1 MIRTQQ
7 DTGGAEVT
15 ATQKWPRFR
24 RRKIILQPA
33 YQFRVAVTILLFVV
47 AYSLLLGFLI
57 FYPLFEQFNA
67 MASPEEQIW
76 IAREVIDL
84 HRRFWPS
91 VAVVGILVAL
101 QSIFVTHRLVGPA
114 FHIQRILGEFAAG
127 RYATRVVLRR
137 RDRLKELE
145 ATVNALGE
153 VLLQRD
159 KAQRDREARLQAA
172 VAAMRVQVSGL
183 TLPPSFREALDA
195 LEQNAAH
202 LAGPE

>member
-1 MIRTQQ
+1 
-7 DTGGAEVT
+7 VT

-24 RRKIILQPA
+24 RRKIVLQPA
-33 YQFRVAVTILLFVV
+33 YQIRVAITILMFVV

-84 HRRFWPS
+84 HKRFWPS
-91 VAVVGILVAL
+91 MAAVGILVAL
-101 QSIFVTHRLVGPA
+101 QSFFVTHRLVGPA
-114 FHIQRILGEFAAG
+114 FHIQRTLGEFAAG

-145 ATVNALGE
+145 AAVNALGE
-153 VLLQRD
+153 ALIQREE
-159 KAQRDREARLQAA
+159 AQRDREAHLQAT
-172 VAAMRVQVSGL
+172 VAAVRAQSSGL
-183 TLPPSFREALDA
+183 TLPPSLSEALDD
-195 LEQNAAH
+195 LEQIAARS
-202 LAGPE
+202 ARAE

>member
-33 YQFRVAVTILLFVV
+33 YQLRVAVTILLFVV

-91 VAVVGILVAL
+91 VAVVGILVAV

-159 KAQRDREARLQAA
+159 RAQRDREARLQAA

>member
-1 MIRTQQ
+1 M
-7 DTGGAEVT
+7 T

-24 RRKIILQPA
+24 LRKIVLQPA
-33 YQFRVAVTILLFVV
+33 YQIRLAVTILRFVV

-84 HRRFWPS
+84 HKRFWPS
-91 VAVVGILVAL
+91 VAAVGILVAF

-145 ATVNALGE
+145 AAVNALGE
-153 VLLQRD
+153 ALLQREE
-159 KAQRDREARLQAA
+159 AQRDREAHLQAT
-172 VAAMRVQVSGL
+172 VAAVRAQSSGL
-183 TLPPSFREALDA
+183 TLPPSLSEALDD
-195 LEQNAAH
+195 LEQIAARP
-202 LAGPE
+202 ARAE

>member
-24 RRKIILQPA
+24 RRKIVLQPA
-33 YQFRVAVTILLFVV
+33 YQIRVAVTILMFVV

-67 MASPEEQIW
+67 MASPQEQVW

-84 HRRFWPS
+84 HKRFWPS
-91 VAVVGILVAL
+91 VAVVGILVAF

-145 ATVNALGE
+145 AAVNALGE
-153 VLLQRD
+153 VLFQREE
-159 KAQRDREARLQAA
+159 AQRDREARLQAS
-172 VAAMRVQVSGL
+172 VAAVRAHVSGL
-183 TLPPSFREALDA
+183 TLSPSLSEALGA
-195 LEQNAAH
+195 LEQNMAH

>member
-1 MIRTQQ
+1 M
-7 DTGGAEVT
+7 T

-24 RRKIILQPA
+24 RRKLVLQPA
-33 YQFRVAVTILLFVV
+33 YQIRVAVTILMFVV

-84 HRRFWPS
+84 HKRFWPS
-91 VAVVGILVAL
+91 MAAVGILVAL
-101 QSIFVTHRLVGPA
+101 QSFFVTHRLVGPA

-145 ATVNALGE
+145 AAVNALGE
-153 VLLQRD
+153 ALLQREE
-159 KAQRDREARLQAA
+159 AQRDREAHLQAT
-172 VAAMRVQVSGL
+172 VAAVRAQSSGL
-183 TLPPSFREALDA
+183 TLPPSLSEALDD
-195 LEQNAAH
+195 LEQIAARS
-202 LAGPE
+202 ARAE

>member
-1 MIRTQQ
+1 M
-7 DTGGAEVT
+7 T

-33 YQFRVAVTILLFVV
+33 YQLRVAVTILLFVV

-159 KAQRDREARLQAA
+159 RAQRDREARLQAA

>member
-1 MIRTQQ
+1 M
-7 DTGGAEVT
+7 T

-24 RRKIILQPA
+24 RRKIVLQPA
-33 YQFRVAVTILLFVV
+33 YQIRLAVTILMFVV

-84 HRRFWPS
+84 HKRFWPS
-91 VAVVGILVAL
+91 MAAVGILVAL
-101 QSIFVTHRLVGPA
+101 QSFFVTHRLVGPA

-145 ATVNALGE
+145 AAVNALGE
-153 VLLQRD
+153 ALLQREE
-159 KAQRDREARLQAA
+159 AQRDREAHLQAT
-172 VAAMRVQVSGL
+172 VAAVRAQSSGL
-183 TLPPSFREALDA
+183 TLPPSLSEALDD
-195 LEQNAAH
+195 LEQIAARP
-202 LAGPE
+202 ARAE

>member
-1 MIRTQQ
+1 M
-7 DTGGAEVT
+7 T

-24 RRKIILQPA
+24 RRKIVLQPA
-33 YQFRVAVTILLFVV
+33 YQIRLAVTILMFVV

-84 HRRFWPS
+84 HKRFWPS
-91 VAVVGILVAL
+91 MAAVGILVAL
-101 QSIFVTHRLVGPA
+101 QSFFVTHRLVGPA

-145 ATVNALGE
+145 AAVNALGE
-153 VLLQRD
+153 ALLQREE
-159 KAQRDREARLQAA
+159 AQRDREAHLQAT
-172 VAAMRVQVSGL
+172 VAAVRAQSSGL
-183 TLPPSFREALDA
+183 TLPPSLSEALDD
-195 LEQNAAH
+195 LEQIAARS
-202 LAGPE
+202 ARAE

>member
-1 MIRTQQ
+1 M
-7 DTGGAEVT
+7 T

-24 RRKIILQPA
+24 RRKLVLQPA
-33 YQFRVAVTILLFVV
+33 YQIRVAVTILMFVV

-84 HRRFWPS
+84 HKRFWPS
-91 VAVVGILVAL
+91 VAVVGILVAF

-145 ATVNALGE
+145 AAVNALGE
-153 VLLQRD
+153 ALLQREE
-159 KAQRDREARLQAA
+159 AQRDREAHLQAT
-172 VAAMRVQVSGL
+172 VAAVRAQSSGL
-183 TLPPSFREALDA
+183 TLPPSLSEALDD
-195 LEQNAAH
+195 LEQIAARS
-202 LAGPE
+202 ARAE

>member
-1 MIRTQQ
+1 M
-7 DTGGAEVT
+7 T

-33 YQFRVAVTILLFVV
+33 YQLRVAVTILLFVV

-91 VAVVGILVAL
+91 VAVVGILVAF

-145 ATVNALGE
+145 AAVNALGE
-153 VLLQRD
+153 ALLLREE
-159 KAQRDREARLQAA
+159 AQRDREAHLQAT
-172 VAAMRVQVSGL
+172 VAAVREQSSGL
-183 TLPPSFREALDA
+183 TLPPSLSEALDD
-195 LEQNAAH
+195 LEQNAAR
-202 LAGPE
+202 LAGAE

>member
-1 MIRTQQ
+1 
-7 DTGGAEVT
+7 VT

-24 RRKIILQPA
+24 RRKIVLQPA
-33 YQFRVAVTILLFVV
+33 YQIRVAVTILMFVV

-67 MASPEEQIW
+67 MAGPEEQIW

-84 HRRFWPS
+84 HKRFWPS
-91 VAVVGILVAL
+91 VAVVGILVAF

-145 ATVNALGE
+145 AAVNALGE
-153 VLLQRD
+153 VLLQREM
-159 KAQRDREARLQAA
+159 AQRDREARLQAS
-172 VAAMRVQVSGL
+172 VAAVRAHVSGL
-183 TLPPSFREALDA
+183 TLPPSLSEALGA
-195 LEQNAAH
+195 LEQNMAH

>member
-1 MIRTQQ
+1 
-7 DTGGAEVT
+7 VT

-24 RRKIILQPA
+24 RRKIVLQPA
-33 YQFRVAVTILLFVV
+33 YQIRLAVTILMFVV

-84 HRRFWPS
+84 HKRFWPS
-91 VAVVGILVAL
+91 MAAVGILVAL
-101 QSIFVTHRLVGPA
+101 QSFFVTHRLVGPA

-145 ATVNALGE
+145 AAVNALGE
-153 VLLQRD
+153 ALLQREE
-159 KAQRDREARLQAA
+159 AQRDREAHLQAT
-172 VAAMRVQVSGL
+172 VAAVRAQSSGL
-183 TLPPSFREALDA
+183 TLPPSLSEALDD
-195 LEQNAAH
+195 LEQIAARS
-202 LAGPE
+202 ARAE

>member
-1 MIRTQQ
+1 
-7 DTGGAEVT
+7 VT

-33 YQFRVAVTILLFVV
+33 YQLRVAVTILLFVV

-91 VAVVGILVAL
+91 VAVVGILVAF

-145 ATVNALGE
+145 AAVNALGE
-153 VLLQRD
+153 ALLLREE
-159 KAQRDREARLQAA
+159 AQRDREAHLQAT
-172 VAAMRVQVSGL
+172 VAAVREQSSGL
-183 TLPPSFREALDA
+183 TLPPSLSEALDD
-195 LEQNAAH
+195 LEQNAAR
-202 LAGPE
+202 LAGAE

>member
-1 MIRTQQ
+1 M
-7 DTGGAEVT
+7 T

-33 YQFRVAVTILLFVV
+33 YQLRVAVTILLFVV

-91 VAVVGILVAL
+91 VAVVGILVAV

>member
-1 MIRTQQ
+1 M
-7 DTGGAEVT
+7 T

-33 YQFRVAVTILLFVV
+33 YQLRVAVTILLFVV